1 MTTLL
6 TKRVPEDAQG
16 ELQGGISAVTNVAM
30 LFGTVFFAFIFGHFW
45 AEDRVW
51 RSTDVA
57 YWVAA
62 GFLALTT
69 VLFLMLKRSEKA

>member
-1 MTTLL
+1 
-6 TKRVPEDAQG
+6 
-16 ELQGGISAVTNVAM
+16 VTNVAM

-45 AEDRVW
+45 AEDRAW

-69 VLFLMLKRSEKA
+69 LLFLILKRSEKA